1 MQVAPS
7 DLLIYPEYHSG
18 SLTVSLFQATDQD
31 AEEPNN
37 LVDYSITH
45 AEPANVFDIDTRT
58 GEIRLKNSIQSLDA
72 LHNITPN
79 GDYTWSLEVQAKDR
93 GSPSFSTTAL
103 LKIDIIDME
112 VGMKPTLAL
121 LLQHGQ
127 RDQVSPVSSK
137 VLLIL
142 INAAGAIQHT
152 HIEII
157 EILVLTS
164 TDDMPSPALIFLH
177 CEKGLVMA
185 PLPGCY
191 QGKYSCEVAVLSEA
205 LSRVSGTK
213 LFLQGFLIY

>member
-1 MQVAPS
+1 MQLAPS
-7 DLLIYPEYHSG
+7 NLLIYPEYHSG
-18 SLTVSLFQATDQD
+18 NLTVSLFQATDQD

-112 VGMKPTLAL
+112 VGMKPTRPFCCSMVRETKS
-121 LLQHGQ
+121 LQ
-127 RDQVSPVSSK
+127 
-137 VLLIL
+137 
-142 INAAGAIQHT
+142 
-152 HIEII
+152 
-157 EILVLTS
+157 
-164 TDDMPSPALIFLH
+164 
-177 CEKGLVMA
+177 
-185 PLPGCY
+185 LPPKCH
-191 QGKYSCEVAVLSEA
+191 
-205 LSRVSGTK
+205 
-213 LFLQGFLIY
+213 